1 MIQTFTSM
9 SSWIQILLIVVHGLL
24 VLAISWVS
32 MRWLGFRAKGRP
44 DQIPVAPY
52 FVSVTTIYALFLA
65 FHASTI
71 WSRQHAA
78 EAAFEEAVTAIS
90 RLESL
95 FGKEGLGLEQAR
107 LHLAEYVDAVVHDE
121 WANGNSNPSSGASQ
135 ALTSLRS
142 DLIQASQHVPT
153 AMGNH
158 LWRVFDDVVDARNR
172 RLWIGSHGRSETSW
186 GLVLVLGLVAHIA
199 IGWVHADR
207 PAAGTLAMG
216 LFALTTSAAYWHLTR
231 TADPFAHLDAT
242 QYLLALRGQ

>member
-1 MIQTFTSM
+1 MIQTFTSL

-24 VLAISWVS
+24 VLAISWAS
-32 MRWLGFRAKGRP
+32 MRWLGSRAKGRP
-44 DQIPVAPY
+44 DRIPVAPY

-78 EAAFEEAVTAIS
+78 EASFEEAVTAIA

-107 LHLAEYVDAVVHDE
+107 LHLADYVDAVVRDE
-121 WANGNSNPSSGASQ
+121 CANCNSKASERANQ
-135 ALTSLRS
+135 ALASLRQ
-142 DLIQASQHVPT
+142 DLIQTSEQVPT

-158 LWRVFDDVVDARNR
+158 LWRVFDDIVEARNGQ
-172 RLWIGSHGRSETSW
+172 LWIGSQRRSETSW
-186 GLVLVLGLVAHIA
+186 GLVLALGLLAHIA

-207 PAAGTLAMG
+207 PAAGTLAMM
-216 LFALTTSAAYWHLTR
+216 LFALTTSAAYWHVTQA
-231 TADPFAHLDAT
+231 ADPFAHLDAT
-242 QYLLALRGQ
+242 HYLQALRGQ